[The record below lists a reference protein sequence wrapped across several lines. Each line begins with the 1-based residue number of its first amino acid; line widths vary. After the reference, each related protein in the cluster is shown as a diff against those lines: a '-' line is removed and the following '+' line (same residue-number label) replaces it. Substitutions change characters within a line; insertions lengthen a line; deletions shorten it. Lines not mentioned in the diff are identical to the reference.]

1 MPPLHI
7 HLSHGICLYVCIC
20 CFFFSFE
27 TMNFDLMNNHTG
39 LEFRVPARLLVAK
52 RKEAKWSGAESK
64 MREEKRRLLHG
75 DGRTDGRRWGTAGLV
90 GYLLGPGPFG
100 ILISSASAYRLP
112 LVDSPAITGTTPSP
126 FAIIGGTAPPIG
138 ALPSGAVCPHFVW
151 ALLAVDLWAMA
162 TVFSRLQRCTCSSY
176 YLCRRFSFFPFSFGS
191 M

>member
-1 MPPLHI
+1 MVGQQQNRTEDE
-7 HLSHGICLYVCIC
+7 HLSLSSSDERGKTKG
-20 CFFFSFE
+20 F
-27 TMNFDLMNNHTG
+27 
-39 LEFRVPARLLVAK
+39 A
-52 RKEAKWSGAESK
+52 W
-64 MREEKRRLLHG
+64 RRT

-126 FAIIGGTAPPIG
+126 FAIIGGTAPPSG

-162 TVFSRLQRCTCSSY
+162 TVFSRLQRCTCCSY
-176 YLCRRFSFFPFSFGS
+176 YLCRRFSFFPFFFWEHVDYAQESYVILECFR
-191 M
+191 